1 MTQWHDDDLLTAGLA
16 ALATDGPPGLL
27 ERIAARWSRVPGP
40 TCDLYVASTH
50 LGVIY
55 VRTSDA
61 VHDDAAEF
69 ATLFHRRF
77 TSPLVAAPQP
87 PAELLPPPTI
97 TRVPGTEPASRRPP
111 STQPPLP
118 QRPGAQSPAPQP
130 PVPRPASI
138 QPPAQRPVST
148 QPPIPQPAV
157 PGAADLSPTSGAA
170 MARLRFDLS
179 RLSAFEREVLL
190 AVLTIPRGQVRP
202 HSWVAHEIGRPTAAP
217 AIDITLS
224 RNPVPVLIPCH
235 RVINADGTL
244 GNHVFGPTVK
254 RALLDAEG
262 TNVGEVYQLAQL
274 DIHYVAS
281 DIAGVVCFPTCPDA
295 RRTDHAHRHG
305 FATIPKAEEAGYRPC
320 PTCRPVSNEVS

>member
-1 MTQWHDDDLLTAGLA
+1 
-16 ALATDGPPGLL
+16 
-27 ERIAARWSRVPGP
+27 
-40 TCDLYVASTH
+40 
-50 LGVIY
+50 
-55 VRTSDA
+55 
-61 VHDDAAEF
+61 
-69 ATLFHRRF
+69 
-77 TSPLVAAPQP
+77 
-87 PAELLPPPTI
+87 
-97 TRVPGTEPASRRPP
+97 
-111 STQPPLP
+111 
-118 QRPGAQSPAPQP
+118 
-130 PVPRPASI
+130 
-138 QPPAQRPVST
+138 
-148 QPPIPQPAV
+148 
-157 PGAADLSPTSGAA
+157 

-305 FATIPKAEEAGYRPC
+305 FATIPNAEEAGYRPC